1 MGMKGTTRGLKEGR
15 SAGVLTRGNAQGSA
29 RLENFST
36 FPSADI
42 AAGEDTRAPSVSLQ
56 AGPTRIGALFIV
68 LLVTCLGCRSV
79 YYSTWEKFGKYKR
92 DLLQS
97 KVKQVR
103 DDQKET
109 TEQLKDALTRLQELY
124 GFKGGDLEKM
134 YRRLQGDY
142 DDSVA
147 KAAALKKRIGE
158 MDQIA
163 NDMFKEWEKED
174 ASISTPSLREQS
186 QQQLRDTQRRYQ
198 ELYSATTRAEG
209 SIEPVL
215 TKFHDYVLFFKH
227 NLNAQAIGALQG
239 EASKIQVDI
248 SKLIQDMN
256 ESIAQAEKFMK
267 ENQK

>member
-1 MGMKGTTRGLKEGR
+1 MGPHGNEGNNWGLRQRSKFSRKRSWVGR
-15 SAGVLTRGNAQGSA
+15 AV
-29 RLENFST
+29 
-36 FPSADI
+36 PSAPRF
-42 AAGEDTRAPSVSLQ
+42 ELQ
-56 AGPTRIGALFIV
+56 QQFGGALGTARPTCFWTAWILLLFV
-68 LLVTCLGCRSV
+68 LFSVGCRSV

-124 GFKGGDLEKM
+124 GFKGGELEKM

-142 DDSVA
+142 DDSAA

-163 NDMFKEWEKED
+163 TDLFKEWEKED
-174 ASISTPSLREQS
+174 ASISTASLRDQS
-186 QQQLRDTQRRYQ
+186 QQQLRDTQQRYR
-198 ELYSATTRAEG
+198 ELYSATTRAER

-248 SKLIQDMN
+248 TKLIQDMN
-256 ESIAQAEKFMK
+256 DSIAQAEKFMK
-267 ENQK
+267 ATQK

>member
-1 MGMKGTTRGLKEGR
+1 MGRRGMKGLFLGLRCFSGVPEERAEPNRGRGAGR
-15 SAGVLTRGNAQGSA
+15 VARAGILLLFVLCT
-29 RLENFST
+29 
-36 FPSADI
+36 
-42 AAGEDTRAPSVSLQ
+42 V
-56 AGPTRIGALFIV
+56 
-68 LLVTCLGCRSV
+68 GCRSV
-79 YYSTWEKFGKYKR
+79 YYSTWEKLGKYKR

-124 GFKGGDLEKM
+124 GFKGGELEKM

-142 DDSVA
+142 DDSSA
-147 KAAALKKRIGE
+147 KAATLKKRIAE

-163 NDMFKEWEKED
+163 SDLFAEWEKED

-186 QQQLRDTQRRYQ
+186 QQQLRDTQERYRD
-198 ELYSATTRAEG
+198 LYSATTRAER

-248 SKLIQDMN
+248 SKLIEDMN

-267 ENQK
+267 ATQK

>member
-1 MGMKGTTRGLKEGR
+1 MGMGTIA
-15 SAGVLTRGNAQGSA
+15 S
-29 RLENFST
+29 RLRPF
-36 FPSADI
+36 
-42 AAGEDTRAPSVSLQ
+42 GH
-56 AGPTRIGALFIV
+56 LFLAI
-68 LLVTCLGCRSV
+68 LILCLGCRSV

-124 GFKGGDLEKM
+124 GFKGGELEKM

-142 DDSVA
+142 DDSAA
-147 KAAALKKRIGE
+147 KAETLKKRIAE

-163 NDMFKEWEKED
+163 RDLFAEWEKED

-186 QQQLRDTQRRYQ
+186 QQQLRDTQERYRD
-198 ELYSATTRAEG
+198 LYSATTRAER

-215 TKFHDYVLFFKH
+215 TKFHDYVHFFKH
-227 NLNAQAIGALQG
+227 NLNAQSIGALQG

-248 SKLIQDMN
+248 SKLIQ
-256 ESIAQAEKFMK
+256 
-267 ENQK
+267 